1 VSGCPANEMQRTRS
15 SLFTDGAAL
24 AVISVLG
31 RALHAA
37 EVGLE
42 IGKLHLAE
50 VCKST
55 SASGEL

>member
-1 VSGCPANEMQRTRS
+1 M
-15 SLFTDGAAL
+15 FTDGAAL

-42 IGKLHLAE
+42 TGKLHLAE

-55 SASGEL
+55 SALGEL

>member
-1 VSGCPANEMQRTRS
+1 MV
-15 SLFTDGAAL
+15 DGRRPSQL
-24 AVISVLG
+24 VSVLG

-42 IGKLHLAE
+42 TGKLHLAE

-55 SASGEL
+55 SALGEL